1 MSILPGWTRKW
12 VAGNTI
18 DGESTTM
25 TMKMALGIER
35 LGWTLAFWNIVLY
48 VAVCST
54 THVTAG
60 LDAPLIG

>member
-1 MSILPGWTRKW
+1 M
-12 VAGNTI
+12 
-18 DGESTTM
+18 TM

-60 LDAPLIG
+60 LDVAMIG